1 MYQGDQV
8 PGFPQ
13 HPHRGFETVTV
24 ARHGYIDHSDSL
36 GAAARFGE
44 GDLQWMTAGAGVVH
58 SEMFPLLNEA
68 SGNPIELF
76 QLWLNLP
83 ARDKMA
89 APHFAMFWSEAIPA
103 VTEHDLDGRAIT
115 VTSYARPYRAADEM
129 PAPPPASWA
138 ADPANQVT
146 IWTIRMAPGARWTLP
161 ATSADCNRTLYLI
174 GGDGVAVAGRQLP
187 PRHAIV
193 LTADADIAIGNG
205 ESECEFLL
213 LEGVPI
219 GEPIEQYGPFVMN
232 DKAGMQQAFQDYQR
246 TQFGG
251 WPWLSNGP
259 VHGAEP
265 ERFARW
271 PDGDQQRPPS

>member
-1 MYQGDQV
+1 M
-8 PGFPQ
+8 
-13 HPHRGFETVTV
+13 
-24 ARHGYIDHSDSL
+24 
-36 GAAARFGE
+36 
-44 GDLQWMTAGAGVVH
+44 
-58 SEMFPLLNEA
+58 
-68 SGNPIELF
+68 
-76 QLWLNLP
+76 
-83 ARDKMA
+83 
-89 APHFAMFWSEAIPA
+89 
-103 VTEHDLDGRAIT
+103 
-115 VTSYARPYRAADEM
+115 
-129 PAPPPASWA
+129 
-138 ADPANQVT
+138 
-146 IWTIRMAPGARWTLP
+146 
-161 ATSADCNRTLYLI
+161 
-174 GGDGVAVAGRQLP
+174 
-187 PRHAIV
+187 